1 MKIELTDK
9 ILLRWVVVIFTF
21 LTLFLVGVLMKQ
33 NDKMNTYFAL
43 NKNLIKTYAREK
55 DSIIEVKTKD
65 ISYLLELNKKKQSII
80 DKAFNS
86 IDSLQKEKNRIKIVY
101 KERKDKIKELNND
114 ELENY
119 WKDEIK

>member
-65 ISYLLELNKKKQSII
+65 ISYLLELNKKKQRII

>member
-9 ILLRWVVVIFTF
+9 ILLRWVIVIFTF

-33 NDKMNTYFAL
+33 NDKMNTYFEL
-43 NKNLIKTYAREK
+43 NKSLIKTYAREK
-55 DSIIEVKTKD
+55 DSIIEVKNKD
-65 ISYLLELNKKKQSII
+65 ILYLLELNKKKQAII